1 MTVLFGKICL
11 TMLVSIM
18 LTYVYD
24 PAHAK
29 TMNATTKRIKHH
41 PIKFNTPG
49 NHCAR
54 SITTITNKRN

>member
-1 MTVLFGKICL
+1 
-11 TMLVSIM
+11 M

-29 TMNATTKRIKHH
+29 TINATTKRIKHH